1 MKLQLALDMLDVNG
15 ALSVIEHT
23 FDYIDIVELGTP
35 LIKCV
40 GLKNLIPEI
49 KNNFPDK
56 TILADLKTMDVGRYE
71 SDMAFDL
78 GADIVT
84 VLGTADIATIQGAK
98 DSAVSHNKQV
108 LVDMIAVK
116 DLPAL
121 AKKIEAIAVDYIGI
135 HSGIDQ
141 QQQGMTPLKALQSV
155 RKIVQIPM
163 AVAGGITLDTIDSII
178 AEEPETIIVGGAITS
193 SDSPA
198 LVAKQMWERIQI
210 G

>member
-1 MKLQLALDMLDVNG
+1 MKLQLALDMLDVDG
-15 ALSVIEHT
+15 ALKVIEHT
-23 FDYIDIVELGTP
+23 FEYIDIVELGTP

-40 GLKNLIPEI
+40 GLKTLIPII
-49 KNNFPDK
+49 KENFPDK
-56 TILADLKTMDVGRYE
+56 LILADLKTMDVGRYE

-84 VLGTADIATIQGAK
+84 VLGTADLATIQGAK
-98 DSAVSHNKQV
+98 YSAVSHNKQV

-116 DLPAL
+116 NILEL
-121 AKKIEAIAVDYIGI
+121 TKKIESIAVDFIGI

-155 RKIVQIPM
+155 RKIAHIPV
-163 AVAGGITLDTIDSII
+163 AVAGGITLETIDSII
-178 AEEPETIIVGGAITS
+178 AENPATIIVGGAITS
-193 SDSPA
+193 SKSPEV
-198 LVAKQMWERIQI
+198 VAKQMWERIQI